1 MVFVC
6 VCFPGPTPS
15 SDYGSTTL
23 PPNAAGTTFTC
34 TTATPSTPPSSLL
47 SGTSRSLCVDRL
59 SWSHICFLSIS
70 NIAKYLVFWAWK
82 SLRHHFS
89 HMIFNLSIETQT
101 KDVFFFTARDETRL
115 RGGIYK
121 PVNRIHFLFHQKKTL
136 LHFRT
141 AWHSTTCQLPTKTSI
156 TDSESMLNLT
166 FVVLFQWSNC
176 SRALWKRDSPR
187 GGVSVR
193 LRPAAL
199 LQWRCLQP
207 DRLQHFLQVREARH

>member
-1 MVFVC
+1 MQLGPPLRVRRRLHLRPPPR
-6 VCFPGPTPS
+6 CFQVRHVASAWT
-15 SDYGSTTL
+15 GS
-23 PPNAAGTTFTC
+23 PEAISA
-34 TTATPSTPPSSLL
+34 SSLFL
-47 SGTSRSLCVDRL
+47 ILQSILFSELESLWDIISVIWFSTFPSRHRL
-59 SWSHICFLSIS
+59 
-70 NIAKYLVFWAWK
+70 K
-82 SLRHHFS
+82 
-89 HMIFNLSIETQT
+89 T
-101 KDVFFFTARDETRL
+101 FFFFYSARWNSIKRRDLQTSEPNT
-115 RGGIYK
+115 
-121 PVNRIHFLFHQKKTL
+121 FLFHQKNTL

-141 AWHSTTCQLPTKTSI
+141 AWHSTTCQLPSKTSI
-156 TDSESMLNLT
+156 TESKSVLNLT

>member
-1 MVFVC
+1 MQLGPPLRVRRRLHLRPPPR
-6 VCFPGPTPS
+6 CFQVRHVASAWT
-15 SDYGSTTL
+15 GSPEAISASTL
-23 PPNAAGTTFTC
+23 FE
-34 TTATPSTPPSSLL
+34 SLW
-47 SGTSRSLCVDRL
+47 D
-59 SWSHICFLSIS
+59 IIS
-70 NIAKYLVFWAWK
+70 V
-82 SLRHHFS
+82 
-89 HMIFNLSIETQT
+89 MIFNLSIETQT
-101 KDVFFFTARDETRL
+101 KDVFFYSARWNLIKRRDLQTSEL
-115 RGGIYK
+115 NK
-121 PVNRIHFLFHQKKTL
+121 FLFHQKNTL
-136 LHFRT
+136 LRFRT

>member
-1 MVFVC
+1 MVFLC

-59 SWSHICFLSIS
+59 SWSHICFHS
-70 NIAKYLVFWAWK
+70 VWK

-101 KDVFFFTARDETRL
+101 KDVFFYSARWNLIKRRDLQTSEL
-115 RGGIYK
+115 NK
-121 PVNRIHFLFHQKKTL
+121 FLFHQKNTL
-136 LHFRT
+136 LRFRT

-156 TDSESMLNLT
+156 TDSKSVLNLT

>member
-1 MVFVC
+1 MQLGPPLRVRRRLHLRPPPR
-6 VCFPGPTPS
+6 CFQVRHVASAWT
-15 SDYGSTTL
+15 GS
-23 PPNAAGTTFTC
+23 PEAISA
-34 TTATPSTPPSSLL
+34 SSLFL
-47 SGTSRSLCVDRL
+47 ILQSILFSELESLWDIISVIWFSTFPSRHRL
-59 SWSHICFLSIS
+59 KTF
-70 NIAKYLVFWAWK
+70 
-82 SLRHHFS
+82 
-89 HMIFNLSIETQT
+89 
-101 KDVFFFTARDETRL
+101 FFFTARDETRL